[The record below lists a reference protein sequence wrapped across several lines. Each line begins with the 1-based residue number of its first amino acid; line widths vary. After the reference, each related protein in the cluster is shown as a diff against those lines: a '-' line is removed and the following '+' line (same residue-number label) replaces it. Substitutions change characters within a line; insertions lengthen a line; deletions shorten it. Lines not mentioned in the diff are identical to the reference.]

1 MLSLHNQI
9 KQKVKESTTEKTKT
23 KKLPK
28 FTSFFVTKKKQTTY
42 I

>member
-9 KQKVKESTTEKTKT
+9 KLKVKELTSEKPKS

-28 FTSFFVTKKKQTTY
+28 FTSFFTTKKNKTKNT
-42 I
+42 

>member
-9 KQKVKESTTEKTKT
+9 KRKIKELTSEKPKT

-28 FTSFFVTKKKQTTY
+28 MSSFFITKKKLTKNT
-42 I
+42 